1 MTREEA
7 FNLLNSLIK
16 NPNLIKHHLACEE
29 VMKALADYF
38 KIQKNIPDIDEN
50 KWALVGLL
58 HDADYD
64 ITRFLPERHTLLF
77 AERYGKRLEPD
88 VLYAIKAHNFKNNKI
103 EPKSLM
109 DWSLYC
115 CDELT
120 GLIIAA
126 VMVFPD
132 RRLMSMTSDFVI
144 GKFNEKSFAKG
155 CDREQI
161 KLCEEK
167 LQIPLKEFVALSLRA
182 MQNISLQL
190 GF

>member
-1 MTREEA
+1 MTRDEA
-7 FNLLNSLIK
+7 LDLLHTLIR
-16 NPNLIKHHLACEE
+16 NPSLIKHHLACEE
-29 VMKALADYF
+29 VMKELANYF
-38 KIQKNIPDIDEN
+38 KTQKNMPNIDEN

-64 ITRFLPERHTLLF
+64 ITRYAPEKHTSLF
-77 AERYGKRLEPD
+77 AEKYGQKLEPE
-88 VLYAIKAHNFKNNKI
+88 VLYAIKAHNFKNNKV

-109 DWSLYC
+109 DWSMYC

-120 GLIIAA
+120 GLIIASA
-126 VMVFPD
+126 LVYPD
-132 RRLMSMTSDFVI
+132 RRLLSLTPGFVLN
-144 GKFNEKSFAKG
+144 KFNEKSFAKG
-155 CDREQI
+155 ADREQM

-167 LQIPLKEFVALSLRA
+167 LGIPLIEFVRICLEA